1 MSARIDIQNG
11 VYGEGWSSATA
22 GRPSWDVPQT
32 VTTSSGLVSIMP
44 ASKGGFSTYEWASI
58 ALGVIAIAVAAK
70 GLKK

>member
-32 VTTSSGLVSIMP
+32 VTTRSGQVSILP
-44 ASKGGFSTYEWASI
+44 ASKGGFSTFEWTSV
-58 ALGVIAIAVAAK
+58 ALGVIAIAVAMK